1 MPQSLPPHALAA
13 PAFPFRN
20 LAALAARAPIGGAR
34 EVALACFVAA
44 RLASDQL
51 EGKGLPEAG
60 RAARSAGAKGWL
72 GTLALPAPVRGPLAR
87 CMELSA
93 SPEGGGPVLAAEVA
107 ALAEVAGGYLDQ
119 PARAELAALGAALA
133 GRG

>member
-1 MPQSLPPHALAA
+1 
-13 PAFPFRN
+13 
-20 LAALAARAPIGGAR
+20 
-34 EVALACFVAA
+34 
-44 RLASDQL
+44 
-51 EGKGLPEAG
+51 
-60 RAARSAGAKGWL
+60 
-72 GTLALPAPVRGPLAR
+72 
-87 CMELSA
+87 MELSA